1 MAKKLKFNDWL
12 LIDSDEKCAWL
23 AKRYGWGTSEGL
35 LNYCA
40 YLKADKKIQ
49 EAVPQDQ
56 NEWIN
61 WANSYDA
68 TPQGMLEFNK
78 LKSAW
83 RSYKHS
89 KRRGGKQLS
98 ITTKAVVIKKFD
110 RLASQ
115 QKMGRTEFF
124 EHVLDLNA
132 HVFSEFDKA
141 LLQNNAEYRAKLHD
155 ALRRE
160 KELQAKIDRL
170 EDALARSEN
179 TALSKAIFLAVEKGG
194 EYEQQLLEAINDA
207 GGFNIFQDKICSMHA
222 ANSGSATED
231 ELAAMDALKRVMQ
244 SSNGDKAVLA
254 KRVMNML
261 QELGVLSSDNVLEAL
276 SD

>member
-12 LIDSDEKCAWL
+12 LINSDEKCAWL
-23 AKRYGWGTSEGL
+23 AKRYGWGTSEEL

-49 EAVPQDQ
+49 EAVPQHQ

-115 QKMGRTEFF
+115 QKMGRSEFF
-124 EHVLDLNA
+124 EYMLDLNA
-132 HVFSEFDKA
+132 QIFSKADQA
-141 LLQNNAEYRAKLHD
+141 LLQSSINNRAQMHAVL
-155 ALRRE
+155 ARE
-160 KELQAKIDRL
+160 KELLARVGAL
-170 EDALARSEN
+170 EDALDRSEN

-231 ELAAMDALKRVMQ
+231 ELVAKDALKRVMQ
-244 SSNGDKAVLA
+244 GSNGDKAALA
-254 KRVMNML
+254 KLVVNIL
-261 QELGVLSSDNVLEAL
+261 QELGVSSDDVLEVLA
-276 SD
+276 D

>member
-35 LNYCA
+35 LKYCA

-115 QKMGRTEFF
+115 QKMGRSEFF
-124 EHVLDLNA
+124 EYMLDLNA
-132 HVFSEFDKA
+132 QIFSKADQA
-141 LLQNNAEYRAKLHD
+141 LLQSSINNRAQMHAVL
-155 ALRRE
+155 ARE
-160 KELQAKIDRL
+160 KELLARVGAL
-170 EDALARSEN
+170 EDALDRSEN

-231 ELAAMDALKRVMQ
+231 ELAAKDALKRVKQ

-254 KRVMNML
+254 KLVVNML
-261 QELGVLSSDNVLEAL
+261 QELGVSSDDVLEAL
-276 SD
+276 PD